1 MSNKIGIYITGLGQ
15 SIDNETV
22 EKYSERLKNE
32 LSFKTTGYEYSIKTK
47 KILYQPEKESTVVS
61 IVKKDKKTNAEEV
74 IYKMYD
80 FQYHKILTDKF
91 NQYNILF
98 KTLILSVLVIKKIP
112 QIILRMVNSNGFDRP
127 YQTFYAFFII
137 FLISLS
143 VLFLVPSAVSI
154 LTIDNKADQENISAE
169 KKQNITV
176 KKAPQKKIVTTH
188 KTTLT
193 DKLIA
198 EESFKDFIDRYSKTI
213 SESINHYIENIRTL
227 GQITLPITTLLLV
240 LIPQS
245 KTIITSLSTE
255 FACVDAYINNGE
267 QSQILLG
274 NLDLLVEY
282 IAENEPD
289 PEIHFHTYS
298 FGSILAIDALFPI
311 AEIPPSDNIQNLT
324 KLLITTGNPFEF
336 INAYYPSFYN
346 RRSETMKDSL
356 KWINIYSVSD
366 VFATN
371 YRCDANRGE
380 AEFGIK
386 NVYLLPENINYEIT
400 SDKAMNPIT
409 FLSLSIVKMHKCYWD
424 PTTIGQSCMK
434 VLLPS
439 MIKNKFI
446 SA

>member
-1 MSNKIGIYITGLGQ
+1 MAAKIGIYITGLGQ
-15 SIDNETV
+15 SIVNESV
-22 EKYSERLKNE
+22 EKYTERLKNE
-32 LSFKTTGYEYSIKTK
+32 LSFKTTGFEYFTKTK

-61 IVKKDKKTNAEEV
+61 IIKKDKKTNTEET
-74 IYKMYD
+74 IYKIFD

-137 FLISLS
+137 LTISLCILFLIPTCISLMTS
-143 VLFLVPSAVSI
+143 EEI
-154 LTIDNKADQENISAE
+154 IKAINHSL
-169 KKQNITV
+169 
-176 KKAPQKKIVTTH
+176 KKIPFMPIQYELDNVIIEKIRENGKFLLSFTA
-188 KTTLT
+188 
-193 DKLIA
+193 LI
-198 EESFKDFIDRYSKTI
+198 
-213 SESINHYIENIRTL
+213 
-227 GQITLPITTLLLV
+227 LLL
-240 LIPQS
+240 LPQS

-255 FACVDAYINNGE
+255 FACVDGYINNGE

-274 NLDLLVEY
+274 NLDLLIEH
-282 IAENEPD
+282 IAENEPN

-346 RRSETMKDSL
+346 RRCEIMKDSL

-371 YRCDANRGE
+371 YRCDDNRGE

-434 VLLPS
+434 VLLPP
-439 MIKNKFI
+439 MIKNKYI
-446 SA
+446 SV

>member
-1 MSNKIGIYITGLGQ
+1 
-15 SIDNETV
+15 
-22 EKYSERLKNE
+22 
-32 LSFKTTGYEYSIKTK
+32 
-47 KILYQPEKESTVVS
+47 
-61 IVKKDKKTNAEEV
+61 
-74 IYKMYD
+74 
-80 FQYHKILTDKF
+80 
-91 NQYNILF
+91 
-98 KTLILSVLVIKKIP
+98 
-112 QIILRMVNSNGFDRP
+112 MVNSNGFDRP

-154 LTIDNKADQENISAE
+154 LTVENKENKIVEKKENIHKTA
-169 KKQNITV
+169 
-176 KKAPQKKIVTTH
+176 TTN
-188 KTTLT
+188 KTTLPS
-193 DKLIA
+193 KPIA
-198 EESFKDFIDRYSKTI
+198 NESFKDFIDRYSKII
-213 SESINHYIENIRTL
+213 SKNINHYIENIRAL
-227 GQITLPITTLLLV
+227 GEITLPITTLLLV
-240 LIPQS
+240 LIPKS

-274 NLDLLVEY
+274 NLDLLIEY
-282 IAENEPD
+282 IAENETN

-346 RRSETMKDSL
+346 RRCEIMKDSL

-371 YRCDANRGE
+371 YRCDDNRGE

-434 VLLPS
+434 VLLPP
-439 MIKNKFI
+439 MIKNKYI